1 MMTASAI
8 TSKKKSISG
17 LFAAALTSGVFI
29 TSALGAAPDAHATC
43 ASFFGLGNGNGC
55 TSSTTSIAIAI
66 GDGATATAEGLFGT
80 AFATGTNS
88 FAAVYAGSFLD
99 SAMSLGTG
107 ATTVVYGVAGMA
119 TALGNFSQAGAGTN
133 MFGPTPGFPTQIGN
147 VAINLS
153 NNPASGYSLTAAV
166 GTGNLAVN
174 LGGDTNTFT
183 EAFGSLSS
191 SMTFFGTT
199 NSAYAENSSN
209 LAAGFA
215 NFAFAALGS
224 HNTVHAGG
232 GPFAVA
238 GALFQ
243 SSTNVV
249 QHGPGLNINGF
260 RVGTAAAPKSAASQN
275 KTASALA
282 VTKTAKAAATNR
294 PQKAHAATTKHA
306 STK

>member
-1 MMTASAI
+1 MTQCAAY
-8 TSKKKSISG
+8 SKKMSISG
-17 LFAAALTSGVFI
+17 LLAAAVASGVFI
-29 TSALGAAPDAHATC
+29 TSTLGAAPDAHATC

-55 TSSTTSIAIAI
+55 TSSSTSIAIAI

-80 AFATGTNS
+80 AFATGNNS
-88 FAAVYAGSFLD
+88 FAAVYSGSFLD
-99 SAMSLGTG
+99 TAMSLGTG
-107 ATTVVYGVAGMA
+107 ATTVVYGAAGIAM
-119 TALGNFSQAGAGTN
+119 ALGNFSQAGAGTN
-133 MFGPTPGFPTQIGN
+133 NFGPTPGFPNPIGN
-147 VAINLS
+147 IAINLS

-166 GTGNLAVN
+166 GYGNVAIN

-191 SMTFFGTT
+191 SMTLFGTT

-224 HNTVHAGG
+224 HNTVQAGG
-232 GPFAVA
+232 GPFAIA

-243 SSTNVV
+243 SATNIV

-275 KTASALA
+275 KTAGALA
-282 VTKTAKAAATNR
+282 VKKTAKAAATNG